1 MAIFYA
7 LENIMYDY
15 LIVGAGLFGSVFAN
29 LAHAK
34 GKKCLVID
42 KRGHIG
48 GNCFTRNVEGIN
60 VHEYGPHIFHTS
72 DEEVWN
78 YITRFAEF
86 VEFINQPIAVYKG
99 QAYNLPFNINT
110 FAQVFGVTKPDEAR
124 KIIQSDIET
133 LGIDEPHN
141 LEEQALSMVGSE
153 IYERLVRGYTEKQW
167 GRPCKDLPA
176 DIIKRLPLRF
186 TYDNRYFTDKYQG
199 VPKGGYTKMFECM
212 LENTDRILGMSYKRF
227 IELNSPP
234 EPLAENAKVIYTG
247 PIDEFFN
254 YQLGKLSYRSLGFTH
269 FYMDTDN
276 YQGNAVVNYT
286 DRNIPYTRRIEHK
299 HFEGVDTPRT
309 VITEEQP
316 IEWKEGEEPYYPISD
331 ERNLSLYKAYS
342 QLAKEKAPNVIFCGR
357 LGEYKY
363 MDMGDTIK
371 SAMNLAQKEFGNE

>member
-15 LIVGAGLFGSVFAN
+15 LIVGAGMFGSVFAN
-29 LAHAK
+29 LAHTK

-48 GNCFTRNVEGIN
+48 GNCYTYNVKGIN
-60 VHEYGPHIFHTS
+60 VHAYGPHIFHTS

-99 QAYNLPFNINT
+99 KAYNLPFNMNT

-124 KIIQSDIET
+124 KIIQSDIEA

-167 GRPCKDLPA
+167 GRSCKDLPA

-199 VPKGGYTKMFECM
+199 VPKGGYTKMFEWLLDGIDVSLKTSFHDC
-212 LENTDRILGMSYKRF
+212 GS
-227 IELNSPP
+227 
-234 EPLAENAKVIYTG
+234 AECGKVIYTG
-247 PIDEFFN
+247 PIDEFFD
-254 YQLGKLSYRSLGFTH
+254 YQLGTLQYRSLRFEHWIDHSTS
-269 FYMDTDN
+269 N

-286 DRNIPYTRRIEHK
+286 SKNVPYTRCIEHK
-299 HFEGVDTPRT
+299 HLESVDTPHT
-309 VITEEQP
+309 VITKEYP
-316 IEWKEGEEPYYPISD
+316 VEWKEGKEPYYPISD

-342 QLAKEKAPNVIFCGR
+342 QLAREKAPNAIFCGR